1 MTYVRCCLL
10 CLWLLSS
17 RSALA
22 AEPVPGKGRNPE
34 AVEQVAAG
42 ELTTANA
49 SWWGFDSED
58 ATDAL
63 QGAIDSKAKKVIVP
77 FMGEPWTVRPIML
90 RSHLELV
97 FEPGV
102 MVLAKKGEFKDEFQ
116 LLLRKGFMRVRL
128 DGEFVDLSE
137 EISLDKNQKHE

>member
-1 MTYVRCCLL
+1 MTYIRGCLL

-17 RSALA
+17 PSVLA
-22 AEPVPGKGRNPE
+22 AEPVPGNGRNPQ
-34 AVEQVAAG
+34 AVEQVATG

-49 SWWGFDSED
+49 SWWGFDSKD
-58 ATDAL
+58 TTDAL

-102 MVLAKKGEFKDEFQ
+102 IVLAKKGEFKEKWDCLFSIMEQ
-116 LLLRKGFMRVRL
+116 TDITIRGSGTILL
-128 DGEFVDLSE
+128 
-137 EISLDKNQKHE
+137 SLIHI